1 MIRRFTDHW
10 QVNVLPWDST
20 LGNRSSGTFVKSL
33 LAFAGV
39 TEEISTVGDLRIGS
53 STQSCTS
60 ASSNLSGILLCLVA
74 DYLERYQLFHIG
86 PFDRRAEAAEQLD

>member
-1 MIRRFTDHW
+1 
-10 QVNVLPWDST
+10 VLPWDST

-53 STQSCTS
+53 SAQYTQSCTS